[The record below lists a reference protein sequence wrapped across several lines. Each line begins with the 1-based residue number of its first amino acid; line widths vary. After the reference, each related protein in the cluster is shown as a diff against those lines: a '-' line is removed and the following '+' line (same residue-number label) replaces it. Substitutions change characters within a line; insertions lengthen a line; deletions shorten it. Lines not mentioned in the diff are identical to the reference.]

1 MFFTRTS
8 SSSRRFSHG
17 DDDEC
22 EYEDDFGNLLQNTKK
37 KQRQKIRHRVIIS
50 SSSRADEEE
59 VECRVGALD
68 NGGPRRRLD
77 GDGIASDVFTPQLR
91 TDTRDTDGNVV
102 QRTRGDDASPRR

>member
-1 MFFTRTS
+1 MGQFSARERERDETFTITLAARSTA
-8 SSSRRFSHG
+8 RRPSVTHPAKESHH
-17 DDDEC
+17 
-22 EYEDDFGNLLQNTKK
+22 
-37 KQRQKIRHRVIIS
+37 IVAS

-59 VECRVGALD
+59 VERRVGALD
-68 NGGPRRRLD
+68 NGGPRRHLD

>member
-1 MFFTRTS
+1 M
-8 SSSRRFSHG
+8 
-17 DDDEC
+17 
-22 EYEDDFGNLLQNTKK
+22 
-37 KQRQKIRHRVIIS
+37 
-50 SSSRADEEE
+50 SRADEEE
-59 VECRVGALD
+59 VERRVGALD

>member
-1 MFFTRTS
+1 MTMIIS
-8 SSSRRFSHG
+8 I
-17 DDDEC
+17 
-22 EYEDDFGNLLQNTKK
+22 K
-37 KQRQKIRHRVIIS
+37 KQHICKGKSSYRRVVIV
-50 SSSRADEEE
+50 SRADEEE
-59 VECRVGALD
+59 VERRVGALD